1 MSHLSLAFEAR
12 RSRKGGAP
20 KKGADLSPL
29 DVRRF
34 TISDGLSEPFFIHIV
49 GLSES
54 AELRPSDYVGRD
66 VTFRIDTGAQGVR
79 SWSGVVL
86 SFEQSDV
93 EEKGLSTYEV
103 SIGPRLA
110 LLEHRVNCRVFQ
122 RQSAAE
128 IAEEILAEWRIDVER
143 RLVEDHQRLEY
154 RVQYN
159 ESDLAF
165 LGRILGE
172 AGISYFFDAEGDD
185 PKLVLSDMPHQAD
198 ATRAPL
204 PYRSSDHED
213 TNEPHVRFVVA
224 RKEIRPAAV
233 TIADFDFRRPAL
245 GVFHTAEAGSG
256 APHGELLEQ
265 TIYRPGSGLASLP
278 GGTGATETPVG
289 DAQSI
294 VRVDEQHGRAMA
306 RAALE
311 GQRGLEVE
319 LQTNVSWLAPGTAFF
334 VSDHAKLD
342 GKRLLVTKQRL
353 LGDSAGSFS
362 AAAVAR
368 HTSSAVR
375 PGVAARP
382 VMPGVQSGVVVGPSG
397 EEIHVDEIGR
407 VRVHF
412 HWNRQS
418 GFDDKSTCWVRV
430 AEGWGGAGFGMV
442 SLPRVG
448 DEVLVEFFAGNPDEP
463 LIVGRVHGGAT
474 PPGFDLPGKS
484 SMTGWRTRS
493 VPDGDG
499 FHEISFEDEAGRE
512 LFFIRSQKDLR
523 SSVQNE
529 EVESVGRDQIA
540 RIGADHTT
548 VVGVNDAL
556 TASASSVAMAKVEEL
571 ENLKEM
577 GEPSVAATLT
587 VREMVPGR
595 ITLSTGGATVQLIDD
610 EIFVV
615 ADGDLKING
624 KLVDIQGGPFVHVN
638 PPSQAK
644 VKEVEK
650 SEKES
655 HVVWF
660 QLQDKNKKPIP
671 NLECFVEL
679 KGGEASY
686 LQKTDGQGRVMFNVD
701 EPGAYQLVVGKKKAE
716 APAAKGVT
724 ATAAMAKKAP

>member
-12 RSRKGGAP
+12 RSRKGGDP
-20 KKGADLSPL
+20 KKAADLSPL

-34 TISDGLSEPFFIHIV
+34 TINDGLSEPFFIHIV

-93 EEKGLSTYEV
+93 EEKGLSTYEL

-122 RQSAAE
+122 RQSAPE
-128 IAEEILAEWRIDVER
+128 IAEELLAEWHIDVER
-143 RLVEDHQRLEY
+143 RLAEDHQRLEY

-185 PKLVLSDMPHQAD
+185 PKLVLSDMPHQVD

-233 TIADFDFRRPAL
+233 TIADFDFRRPAR

-278 GGTGATETPVG
+278 GGTGATETPVA
-289 DAQSI
+289 DAQSM

-382 VMPGVQSGVVVGPSG
+382 VMPGVQSGVVVGPAS

-418 GFDDKSTCWVRV
+418 GFVVKST
-430 AEGWGGAGFGMV
+430 
-442 SLPRVG
+442 
-448 DEVLVEFFAGNPDEP
+448 
-463 LIVGRVHGGAT
+463 
-474 PPGFDLPGKS
+474 
-484 SMTGWRTRS
+484 
-493 VPDGDG
+493 
-499 FHEISFEDEAGRE
+499 
-512 LFFIRSQKDLR
+512 
-523 SSVQNE
+523 
-529 EVESVGRDQIA
+529 
-540 RIGADHTT
+540 
-548 VVGVNDAL
+548 
-556 TASASSVAMAKVEEL
+556 
-571 ENLKEM
+571 
-577 GEPSVAATLT
+577 
-587 VREMVPGR
+587 
-595 ITLSTGGATVQLIDD
+595 
-610 EIFVV
+610 
-615 ADGDLKING
+615 
-624 KLVDIQGGPFVHVN
+624 
-638 PPSQAK
+638 
-644 VKEVEK
+644 
-650 SEKES
+650 
-655 HVVWF
+655 
-660 QLQDKNKKPIP
+660 
-671 NLECFVEL
+671 
-679 KGGEASY
+679 
-686 LQKTDGQGRVMFNVD
+686 
-701 EPGAYQLVVGKKKAE
+701 
-716 APAAKGVT
+716 
-724 ATAAMAKKAP
+724 